1 MESLQEF
8 LLAYRYALYTILIT
22 LVTALI
28 VMKYWDKIKFWW
40 LCTWMSFPVIGKI
53 NKLSKDTESMEGNNW
68 FSSESS
74 LCSDFY
80 AHYDRY
86 DKDAEHYEKCK
97 SYLSKVDELGR
108 KPFPVFMWVIVFVL
122 VLLEAAGFAYVLAG
136 FTIPGASESVQQYG
150 AFGIAIIISIILVG
164 FTHWTGHEV
173 YKNSLIKKI
182 RVWYINDRRD
192 NKPNLERNDKV
203 TLETNQIDDDEPNYI
218 KVLNRVNTN
227 ATVTPSW
234 LVSIITAIFIVVIAI
249 GATYVRGQVLE
260 KQLIEEVS
268 NIQTDVYGSYPADL
282 SVNQEKADTKALED
296 RQDSDR
302 KGGWAT
308 FIVLAVLFVFIQLLG
323 ILFGFKWGFVGKESY
338 SAYLD
343 FNNFRTKQEFINFFK
358 REKEK
363 IAKIAQQKLQNL
375 QQRMFQNASLTGTS
389 SKQSELIRNKEHR
402 TFLNYVVMQHQ
413 ENEEHLTKVS
423 SVNKLKS
430 LDIDNTIKTTANISE
445 EKQVELKENDKMFCS
460 ECGTEL
466 SSNSKFCTNCGNKI
480 EVKPKVPTCPQ
491 CNTIYDDSLKFCPKD
506 GAKLELV

>member
-1 MESLQEF
+1 MESIQEF
-8 LLAYRYALYTILIT
+8 LSAYRTILYTILFT
-22 LVTALI
+22 LVVAVL
-28 VMKYWDKIKFWW
+28 VMKYWDKVKFWW
-40 LCTWMSFPVIGKI
+40 LCTWASFPVIGKI
-53 NKLSKDTESMEGNNW
+53 SKLSKDTESMEGNNW
-68 FSSESS
+68 FSSETS

-86 DKDAEHYEKCK
+86 DKDAEHYDRCK

-108 KPFPVFMWVIVFVL
+108 KPFPSFMWLIVFVL

-136 FTIPGASESVQQYG
+136 FTIPGASEAVQQYG

-164 FTHWTGHEV
+164 FTHWTGHEI

-192 NKPNLERNDKV
+192 DKPNLERDDRI
-203 TLETNQIDDDEPNYI
+203 TLETNNLDDNAPNYI

-234 LVSIITAIFIVVIAI
+234 MISIITAIFVVVIAV

-268 NIQTDVYGSYPADL
+268 NIQTDVYSAFPMELVG
-282 SVNQEKADTKALED
+282 NQEKADTKALED

-323 ILFGFKWGFVGKESY
+323 ILFGFKWGFVGKESLN
-338 SAYLD
+338 SYLD
-343 FNNFRTKQEFINFFK
+343 YHNFRTKQDFISYFK
-358 REKEK
+358 KEKEK

-413 ENEEHLTKVS
+413 ESENHNIEITKVTSS
-423 SVNKLKS
+423 SVQKKVDDIKL
-430 LDIDNTIKTTANISE
+430 IIE
-445 EKQVELKENDKMFCS
+445 EKSIKVFCS
-460 ECGTEL
+460 ECGSEL
-466 SSNSKFCTNCGNKI
+466 GVDSKFCPNCGNKV
-480 EVKPKVPTCPQ
+480 ETKVKVPTCPE
-491 CNTIYDDSLKFCPKD
+491 CNTVYEDGLKFCPKD
-506 GAKLELV
+506 GAKLELA